1 MDPEMTE
8 YCVPVP
14 PRKGGEGV
22 VTLKRLPT
30 LRGTTVGFL
39 VNSFDCSKTF
49 FDELG
54 RQLTARFG
62 VSKCITRHKREK
74 SFPAEPE
81 VFDYLRDNC
90 DAVIDGVQI

>member
-1 MDPEMTE
+1 MNGETLE

-14 PRKGGEGV
+14 PRRGGEGIAV
-22 VTLKRLPT
+22 MKRLPT
-30 LRGTTVGFL
+30 LHGTTIGFL

-54 RQLTARFG
+54 QQLTARYG
-62 VSKCITRHKREK
+62 VAKCITRHKREK

-81 VFDYLRDNC
+81 VFDYLRDHC
-90 DAVIDGVQI
+90 DAVLDGVQI